1 MPGAADFEC
10 PLYWDT
16 INWKIYKL
24 GGLSRSQFKASSSSG
39 SLLRGRAAVDVG

>member
-10 PLYWDT
+10 LLFWDT

-24 GGLSRSQFKASSSSG
+24 GGLSRSQFKVSGSSS